1 MTIRI
6 FLIMSAL
13 LFGASLNHFAY
24 AQETH
29 EHSDHGDQAKTAT
42 YTCPMH
48 PDVKSDS
55 PGKCPICG
63 MDLQKV
69 KTKSIPKLK
78 EGEKS
83 KKKVK
88 FYRHPMNP
96 DITSKVPAKDD
107 MGMDYIPVY
116 EEEGNAGSLSDVPLR
131 GVVHVDEIRLKLSGA
146 TLTKVQR
153 EDLVLRIPV
162 SGRALSASRISV
174 QVPESDISFLKP
186 GLEVEAS
193 SPSVKDEI
201 LQGRIASMDSS
212 LDPMTRTLR
221 VDVVLTKSYA
231 ALRGESSVQGVVKK
245 IISKALSVPE
255 SAIMYGQS
263 GAYVFVADTEKALL
277 IPKAVKVGAKTQAKV
292 EVLEGLAENDVIS
305 AGPNFLV
312 DSESRIQAS
321 HGP

>member
-1 MTIRI
+1 
-6 FLIMSAL
+6 MSAL
-13 LFGASLNHFAY
+13 TFGANMNQLAY

-29 EHSDHGDQAKTAT
+29 EHSVHEDQARQAT

-48 PDVKSDS
+48 PEVKSDS

-69 KTKSIPKLK
+69 KAKLIPKPK
-78 EGEKS
+78 EGEKP

-96 DITSKVPAKDD
+96 EVTSKVPAKDD

-116 EEEGNAGSLSDVPLR
+116 EEEGNSGSLSDVPLR
-131 GVVHVDEIRLKLSGA
+131 GAVHVDETRLKLSGA
-146 TLTKVQR
+146 TLTIVQR
-153 EDLVLRIPV
+153 EDLILRIPV
-162 SGRALSASRISV
+162 SGRALSSSRISV
-174 QVPESDISFLKP
+174 QAPESDISVLKP

-193 SPSVKDEI
+193 SPSVKDET
-201 LQGRIASMDSS
+201 LQGRITSMDSS

-221 VDVVLTKSYA
+221 IDVGLTKSYG

-245 IISKALSVPE
+245 IIPKALSVPE

-263 GAYVFVADTEKALL
+263 GTYVFIADQEQGLL
-277 IPKAVKVGAKTQAKV
+277 IPKAVKIGAKTQAKV
-292 EVLEGLAENDVIS
+292 EVLEGLSENDVIS